1 MKCPYCGAEVIAN
14 TKCKYCDSYVEDVA
28 AKQAASTGSTSKTE
42 NPGKA
47 LVRMILR
54 GFGVVFGIKFGC
66 AILMFVSTGLLLAA
80 QSMLNEYEP
89 ESTYTSDVEETVTNE
104 WVSVTDQE
112 GNVKSFEYDGDI
124 TVETEDGIFETVLTD
139 RKLLGWLEHNNGSI
153 KGIDVLFSTDAK
165 SNIDTL
171 ALASNVF
178 YVLGEQDGQYL
189 ITRDGDFFK
198 ADTEAYLIEGCFYDG
213 YFTYPDVS
221 VYHANEI
228 MQVNI
233 SLFDPVCKDKREV
246 TVWDAYSD
254 GEMMV
259 WQIRT
264 GDDWYYCSKELYDI
278 CEAGS
283 PIEEDI
289 CIDREMDVIYVEE

>member
-14 TKCKYCDSYVEDVA
+14 TKCKYCDSFVEDVA
-28 AKQAASTGSTSKTE
+28 AKQAASTGSTPKTE

-66 AILMFVSTGLLLAA
+66 AILLFVSTGLLLAA

-89 ESTYTSDVEETVTNE
+89 ESTYTSDVEEMVTNE

-112 GNVKSFEYDGDI
+112 G
-124 TVETEDGIFETVLTD
+124 
-139 RKLLGWLEHNNGSI
+139 
-153 KGIDVLFSTDAK
+153 
-165 SNIDTL
+165 NIDTL

-178 YVLGEQDGQYL
+178 YVLGEQDGKYL
-189 ITRDGDFFK
+189 IMRDGDFFK
-198 ADTEAYLIEGCFYDG
+198 ADTEAYLIEGCFYEG
-213 YFTYPDVS
+213 YFTYPDMS

-289 CIDREMDVIYVEE
+289 CIDREMGVIYVEE